1 MRNLLG
7 AALPEYR
14 FSREWHYAINMED
27 TNSLASYLQINHE
40 QLPSLLLATGLAH
53 LHGKLQQFQTH
64 RNHGWDNFR
73 VKQSLEGYFDTII
86 IDKKRHYMH

>member
-27 TNSLASYLQINHE
+27 TNSLASYLRINHE
-40 QLPSLLLATGLAH
+40 QLPSLLLALGWHAFMGNYSSFKHTGITAGITFALS
-53 LHGKLQQFQTH
+53 
-64 RNHGWDNFR
+64 R
-73 VKQSLEGYFDTII
+73 VLKAILTP
-86 IDKKRHYMH
+86 